1 MKRIMAVV
9 TQNKS
14 VVNGKYIF
22 YTNSE
27 EELQQISFTLEKILD
42 ATAHQISDDTIMLVD
57 HG

>member
-1 MKRIMAVV
+1 MAVV